1 MDIREDIGD
10 GRGLS
15 LVSSE
20 EEILQDRTKAIVAE
34 FQAQKE
40 TADGDDRRKSKKQKT
55 KKESTREHLLLRES
69 ADSARMWEKA
79 MYAKYTEGQA
89 GEIVDR
95 VFDYMRKSEF
105 PTEPFHNWT
114 EDLMEEAKTGWR
126 KFKVYRDM
134 LDKYPRQNMEQ
145 RYRDDTDEWVW
156 RK

>member
-20 EEILQDRTKAIVAE
+20 EEILQDRKVAIFTE

-40 TADGDDRRKSKKQKT
+40 TAD
-55 KKESTREHLLLRES
+55 
-69 ADSARMWEKA
+69 DSARMWEKA

-89 GEIVDR
+89 GEIMDR
-95 VFDYMRKSEF
+95 VLDYMRKSEF

-114 EDLMEEAKTGWR
+114 EDLMEEAKTGWH

-134 LDKYPRQNMEQ
+134 LDKSKYGTEIR
-145 RYRDDTDEWVW
+145 
-156 RK
+156 